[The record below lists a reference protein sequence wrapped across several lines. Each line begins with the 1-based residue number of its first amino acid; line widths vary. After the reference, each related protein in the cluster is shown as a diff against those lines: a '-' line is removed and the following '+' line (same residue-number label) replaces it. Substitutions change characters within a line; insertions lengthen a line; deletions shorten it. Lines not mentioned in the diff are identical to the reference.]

1 MLGVLVFRVYTIW
14 QDTWRK
20 ASGKKSGKAKIAN
33 LDLATVAID
42 VDFITAEVAMN
53 NGRALVVQVAQALQD
68 LLAPLLDCFQLKML
82 VL

>member
-20 ASGKKSGKAKIAN
+20 ASGKKSGKAKITN

-53 NGRALVVQVAQALQD
+53 NGRALVVQVAEALQD
-68 LLAPLLDCFQLKML
+68 LLAPLLDGFQLKML

>member
-20 ASGKKSGKAKIAN
+20 ASGKKSGKAKITN